1 MNFPRSL
8 LAIGFTALS
17 LLASLEAQEA
27 KRMKV
32 NDVITNDQMA
42 NAHRLANTHDPLRD
56 LGAAAGNINEDPAK
70 RHHQRDLIKESTI
83 LCFRGYLTL
92 VPKRAVLHV
101 PDALVSRVGAQ
112 EGAEV
117 KTWQEFYQLN
127 RGWLR
132 EMEVTR
138 EQSKGLSP
146 MPEETL
152 NAIANSTSI
161 VVATFKSGPISVMP
175 YVEPT
180 EEESSEADPKTA
192 SKPGAGTAAAHAK
205 RAPGSP
211 KQP

>member
-1 MNFPRSL
+1 MHLLRLLPAFSL
-8 LAIGFTALS
+8 VLSILALPAN
-17 LLASLEAQEA
+17 AEEV

-32 NDVITNDQMA
+32 NDVITNDQMGS
-42 NAHRLANTHDPLRD
+42 AHRIANSRDPLRD
-56 LGAAAGNINEDPAK
+56 LGDPAGNINEDPAK

-83 LCFRGYLTL
+83 LCYRGYLTL

-101 PDALVSRVGAQ
+101 PDALVSRVGVQ

-138 EQSKGLSP
+138 EQAKGLSP
-146 MPEETL
+146 MPKETRE
-152 NAIANSTSI
+152 AISTSTSI

-175 YVEPT
+175 YVPPAP
-180 EEESSEADPKTA
+180 EETD
-192 SKPGAGTAAAHAK
+192 KPANAATRETGTAPVPANRAA
-205 RAPGSP
+205 GSTT
-211 KQP
+211 QP

>member
-1 MNFPRSL
+1 MNPSRPI
-8 LAIGFTALS
+8 LALALALPILS
-17 LLASLEAQEA
+17 LAAPAPEG
-27 KRMKV
+27 KKMKV

-42 NAHRLANTHDPLRD
+42 TAHRLANTHDPLRD
-56 LGAAAGNINEDPAK
+56 LGEPAGKVNEDPAK

-83 LCFRGYLTL
+83 LCYRGYLTL

-101 PDALVSRVGAQ
+101 PDALVSRVGVQ

-138 EQSKGLSP
+138 EQAKGLEP
-146 MPEETL
+146 MPEETRT
-152 NAIANSTSI
+152 AISASTSI

-180 EEESSEADPKTA
+180 EAETTAPEATA
-192 SKPGAGTAAAHAK
+192 KPEAGAAPVPAN
-205 RAPGSP
+205 RVPGSS
-211 KQP
+211 KQG